1 MLDLIL
7 EIWDNF
13 PKYYFRTDHEKIQ
26 TPDARGG
33 GARILKPLIRILLRN
48 GVSYGTFA
56 DIAKSQFVE
65 VARKEFGIEG
75 RKQSIS
81 RVAVITGLTRKEVQ
95 RHVRVRQPN
104 DAESADRY
112 NRAARVIGGWRRD
125 EQFLDHRGS
134 LRFWRLPETET
145 PFRAGAALQR
155 RCPPSGRLDEL
166 VAEGGAE
173 RLDGDRVKLIDRAYL
188 PRADESM
195 KLHILGADTAFLID
209 TIDHNLKREQQ
220 APRFQRKVLY
230 DNLPDEALS
239 EFQRLSSEQPRTC
252 WRARRWLSDHDRDTQ
267 PTSREGAQPGRRG
280 IYYFE
285 KPYSGSEED

>member
-1 MLDLIL
+1 MKKSKHQMLAAA
-7 EIWDNF
+7 
-13 PKYYFRTDHEKIQ
+13 T
-26 TPDARGG
+26 
-33 GARILKPLIRILLRN
+33 ARILKPLIRILLRN

-125 EQFLDHRGS
+125 EQFLDHRGKPAILAITGDGDTFQELVRRYS
-134 LRFWRLPETET
+134 GDVPH
-145 PFRAGAALQR
+145 RAV
-155 RCPPSGRLDEL
+155 LDEL

-239 EFQRLSSEQPRTC
+239 EFQRLSS
-252 WRARRWLSDHDRDTQ
+252 RAAQNLLEKLDRWLSDHDRDTQ
-267 PTSREGAQPGRRG
+267 PDITGSGRNLAGVG

>member
-1 MLDLIL
+1 MQKSKHQML
-7 EIWDNF
+7 
-13 PKYYFRTDHEKIQ
+13 
-26 TPDARGG
+26 AAAA
-33 GARILKPLIRILLRN
+33 ARILKPLIRILLRN

-65 VARKEFGIEG
+65 VARNEFGIEG

-125 EQFLDHRGS
+125 EQFLDHRGKPAILAITGDGDTFQELVRRYS
-134 LRFWRLPETET
+134 GDVPH
-145 PFRAGAALQR
+145 RAV
-155 RCPPSGRLDEL
+155 LDEL

-239 EFQRLSSEQPRTC
+239 EFQRLSS
-252 WRARRWLSDHDRDTQ
+252 RAAQNLLEKLDRWLSDHDRDTQ
-267 PTSREGAQPGRRG
+267 PDIKGSGRNLAGLG

-285 KPYSGSEED
+285 KPHSGSEED

>member
-1 MLDLIL
+1 MKKSKHQML
-7 EIWDNF
+7 
-13 PKYYFRTDHEKIQ
+13 
-26 TPDARGG
+26 AAAA
-33 GARILKPLIRILLRN
+33 ARILKPLIRILLRN

-95 RHVRVRQPN
+95 RHIRVRHPK
-104 DAESADRY
+104 DMESADRY
-112 NRAARVIGGWRRD
+112 HRAARVIGGWRRD
-125 EQFLDHRGS
+125 EQFIDHRGKPAILAITGDGDTFQELVRRYS
-134 LRFWRLPETET
+134 GDVPY
-145 PFRAGAALQR
+145 RAV
-155 RCPPSGRLDEL
+155 LDEL
-166 VAEGGAE
+166 VAEGAAE

-188 PRADESM
+188 PRTDESM

-209 TIDHNLKREQQ
+209 TIDHNLKGERET
-220 APRFQRKVLY
+220 PRFQRKVLY

-239 EFQRLSSEQPRTC
+239 EFQRLSS
-252 WRARRWLSDHDRDTQ
+252 RAAQNLLEKLDRWLSDHDRDTQ
-267 PTSREGAQPGRRG
+267 PDIKGSGRNLAGLG

-285 KPYSGSEED
+285 KPHSGSEED